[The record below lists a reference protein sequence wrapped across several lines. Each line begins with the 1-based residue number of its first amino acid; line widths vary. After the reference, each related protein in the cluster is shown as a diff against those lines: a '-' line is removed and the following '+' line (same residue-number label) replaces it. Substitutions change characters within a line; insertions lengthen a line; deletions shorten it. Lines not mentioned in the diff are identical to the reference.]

1 MADSRTSE
9 FIERIPVGPLALM
22 PLESIRPLGEKVN
35 AYLSQWRSERESEH
49 KKTIAFNGYQKDS
62 YIVETKVSRFGTGE
76 AKANILETVRGVDL
90 YLMVD
95 VMNYSMTY
103 SMFGQIN
110 HMSPDDH
117 YSDLKR
123 VIAATTGKA
132 KRINVIMP
140 FMYES
145 RQHKRTGRESLDCA
159 MMLQEL
165 HSMGVTNFITFDA
178 HDPRVMNAIPQ
189 DSFDNISCSYQFIK
203 SILKNVQDLDID
215 KEHMMII
222 SPDEGGMGRAIYYAN
237 VLGIDMGMFY
247 KRRDYSRVVDGRNPI
262 VAHEFLGANV
272 EGKDVFII
280 DDMISSGESLI
291 DTAKE
296 LKARKAKRVFACCTF
311 GLFTSGFNKFDEAY
325 ANGSLDGVFTTNLI
339 YQQPELFTKKWY
351 HSVDMSKYIALIIDS
366 LNHDASISPIIDT
379 SYKINDKLKAYKE
392 HRSGVNKQMELNL
405 DK

>member
-1 MADSRTSE
+1 MSDSRTSE

-22 PLESIRPLGEKVN
+22 PLDSIQPLGQRVDE
-35 AYLSQWRSERESEH
+35 YLSTWRTQRESDH
-49 KKTIAFNGYQKDS
+49 KETIAFNGYQKDS
-62 YIVETKVSRFGTGE
+62 YIVQAKVSRFGSGE
-76 AKANILETVRGVDL
+76 AKANILETVRGVDM

-95 VMNYSMTY
+95 VMNYAQTY
-103 SMFGQIN
+103 SLFGQVN

-165 HSMGVTNFITFDA
+165 HAMGVENFITFDA

-203 SILKNVQDLDID
+203 AILAHVEDLDID
-215 KEHMMII
+215 KNHMMII
-222 SPDEGGMGRAIYYAN
+222 SPDEGGMSRAIYYAN

-247 KRRDYSRVVDGRNPI
+247 KRRDYSKVVNGRNPI
-262 VAHEFLGANV
+262 VAHEFLGADV

-296 LKARKAKRVFACCTF
+296 LKERKARRVFACCTF
-311 GLFTSGFNKFDEAY
+311 GLFTSGFNKFDQAY
-325 ANGSLDGVFTTNLI
+325 ANGTLNGVFTTNLI
-339 YQQPELFTKKWY
+339 YQQPELLTKPWY
-351 HSVDMSKYIALIIDS
+351 ISVDMAKYIALIIDN
-366 LNHDASISPIIDT
+366 LNHDMSISSILD
-379 SYKINDKLKAYKE
+379 SSQKINDKVAAYRA
-392 HRSGVNKQMELNL
+392 HREEMTQQMELPL
-405 DK
+405 

>member
-1 MADSRTSE
+1 MSDSRTSE

-22 PLESIRPLGEKVN
+22 PLDSIQPLGQKVDE
-35 AYLSQWRSERESEH
+35 YLSTWRTRRESDH
-49 KKTIAFNGYQKDS
+49 KETIAFNGYQKDS
-62 YIVETKVSRFGTGE
+62 YIVQAKVSRFGSGE

-95 VMNYSMTY
+95 VMNYSQTY
-103 SMFGQIN
+103 SLFGQVN

-165 HSMGVTNFITFDA
+165 HAMGVENFITFDA

-203 SILKNVQDLDID
+203 AILSHVEDLDID
-215 KEHMMII
+215 KNHMMII
-222 SPDEGGMGRAIYYAN
+222 SPDEGGMSRAIYYAN

-247 KRRDYSRVVDGRNPI
+247 KRRDYSKVVNGRNPI
-262 VAHEFLGANV
+262 VAHEFLGADV

-296 LKARKAKRVFACCTF
+296 LKERKARRVFACCTF
-311 GLFTSGFNKFDEAY
+311 GLFTSGFNKFDQAY
-325 ANGSLDGVFTTNLI
+325 ANGTLNGVFTTNLI
-339 YQQPELFTKKWY
+339 YQQPELLTKPWY
-351 HSVDMSKYIALIIDS
+351 VSVDMAKYIALIIDN
-366 LNHDASISPIIDT
+366 LNHDMSISTILD
-379 SYKINDKLKAYKE
+379 SSQKINDKIAAYRT
-392 HRSGVNKQMELNL
+392 HREEMTQQMELPL
-405 DK
+405 

>member
-1 MADSRTSE
+1 MSDSRTSE

-22 PLESIRPLGEKVN
+22 PLDSILPLGERVDE
-35 AYLSQWRSERESEH
+35 YLSRWRTVRESDH
-49 KKTIAFNGYQKDS
+49 KETIAFNGYQKDS
-62 YIVETKVSRFGTGE
+62 YIVQAKVSRFGSGE

-95 VMNYSMTY
+95 VMNYAQTY
-103 SMFGQIN
+103 SLFGQIN

-165 HSMGVTNFITFDA
+165 HAMGVENFITFDA
-178 HDPRVMNAIPQ
+178 HDPRVMNAIPR

-203 SILKNVQDLDID
+203 AMLAHVDDLDID
-215 KEHMMII
+215 KNHMMII

-247 KRRDYSRVVDGRNPI
+247 KRRDYSQVVNGRNPI
-262 VAHEFLGANV
+262 VAHEFLGADV

-296 LKARKAKRVFACCTF
+296 LKERKARRVFACCTF
-311 GLFTSGFNKFDEAY
+311 GLFTSGFNKFDQAY
-325 ANGSLDGVFTTNLI
+325 ASGTLNGVFTTNLI
-339 YQQPELFTKKWY
+339 YQQPELLTKPWY
-351 HSVDMSKYIALIIDS
+351 VSVDMAKYIALLIDH
-366 LNHDASISPIIDT
+366 LNHDMSISTILD
-379 SYKINDKLKAYKE
+379 SSQKINDQVAAYRT
-392 HRSGVNKQMELNL
+392 HRADVNQQLELPL
-405 DK
+405 

>member
-1 MADSRTSE
+1 MSDSRTSE

-22 PLESIRPLGEKVN
+22 PLDSIQPLGKKVDE
-35 AYLSQWRSERESEH
+35 YLSTWRTRRESDH
-49 KKTIAFNGYQKDS
+49 KETIAFNGYQKDS
-62 YIVETKVSRFGTGE
+62 YIVQAKVSRFGSGE

-95 VMNYSMTY
+95 VMNYAQTY
-103 SMFGQIN
+103 SLFGQVN

-165 HSMGVTNFITFDA
+165 HAMGVENFITFDA

-203 SILKNVQDLDID
+203 AILAHVEDLDID
-215 KEHMMII
+215 KNHMMII
-222 SPDEGGMGRAIYYAN
+222 SPDEGGMSRAIYYAN

-247 KRRDYSRVVDGRNPI
+247 KRRDYSKVVNGRNPI
-262 VAHEFLGANV
+262 VAHEFLGTDV

-296 LKARKAKRVFACCTF
+296 LKERKARRVFACCTF
-311 GLFTSGFNKFDEAY
+311 GLFTSGFNKFDQAY
-325 ANGSLDGVFTTNLI
+325 ANGTLNGVFTTNLI
-339 YQQPELFTKKWY
+339 YQQPELLTKPWY
-351 HSVDMSKYIALIIDS
+351 VSVDMAKYIALIIDN
-366 LNHDASISPIIDT
+366 LNHDMSISTILD
-379 SYKINDKLKAYKE
+379 SSQKINDKIAAYRT
-392 HRSGVNKQMELNL
+392 HREEMTQQMELPL
-405 DK
+405 

>member
-1 MADSRTSE
+1 MSDSRTSE

-22 PLESIRPLGEKVN
+22 PLDSIQPLGQKVDE
-35 AYLSQWRSERESEH
+35 YLSTWRTRRESDH
-49 KKTIAFNGYQKDS
+49 KETIAFNGYQKDS
-62 YIVETKVSRFGTGE
+62 YIVQAKVSRFGSGE

-95 VMNYSMTY
+95 VMNYAQTY
-103 SMFGQIN
+103 SLFGQVN

-165 HSMGVTNFITFDA
+165 HAMGVENFITFDA

-203 SILKNVQDLDID
+203 AILAHVEDLDID
-215 KEHMMII
+215 KNHMMII
-222 SPDEGGMGRAIYYAN
+222 SPDEGGMSRAIYYAN

-247 KRRDYSRVVDGRNPI
+247 KRRDYSKVVNGRNPI
-262 VAHEFLGANV
+262 VAHEFLGADV

-296 LKARKAKRVFACCTF
+296 LKERKARRVFACCTF
-311 GLFTSGFNKFDEAY
+311 GLFTSGFNKFDQAY
-325 ANGSLDGVFTTNLI
+325 ANGTLNGVFTTNLI
-339 YQQPELFTKKWY
+339 YQQSELLTKPWY
-351 HSVDMSKYIALIIDS
+351 ISVDMAKYIALIIDN
-366 LNHDASISPIIDT
+366 LNHDMSISSILD
-379 SYKINDKLKAYKE
+379 SSQKINDKVAAYRT
-392 HRSGVNKQMELNL
+392 HREEMNQQMELPL
-405 DK
+405 

>member
-1 MADSRTSE
+1 MSDSRTSE

-22 PLESIRPLGEKVN
+22 PLDSIQPLGQKVDE
-35 AYLSQWRSERESEH
+35 YLSTWRTQRESDH
-49 KKTIAFNGYQKDS
+49 KETIAFNGYQKDS
-62 YIVETKVSRFGTGE
+62 YIVQAKVSRFGSGE

-95 VMNYSMTY
+95 VMNYAQTY
-103 SMFGQIN
+103 SLFGQVN

-165 HSMGVTNFITFDA
+165 HAMGVENFITFDA

-203 SILKNVQDLDID
+203 AILAHVEDLDID
-215 KEHMMII
+215 KNHMMII
-222 SPDEGGMGRAIYYAN
+222 SPDEGGMSRAIYYAN

-247 KRRDYSRVVDGRNPI
+247 KRRDYSKVVNGRNPI
-262 VAHEFLGANV
+262 VAHEFLGTDV

-296 LKARKAKRVFACCTF
+296 LKERKARRVFACCTF
-311 GLFTSGFNKFDEAY
+311 GLFTSGFNKFDQAY
-325 ANGSLDGVFTTNLI
+325 ANGTLNGVFTTNLI
-339 YQQPELFTKKWY
+339 YQQPELLTKPWY
-351 HSVDMSKYIALIIDS
+351 VSVDMAKYIALIIDN
-366 LNHDASISPIIDT
+366 LNHDMSISTILD
-379 SYKINDKLKAYKE
+379 SSQKINDKVAAYRT
-392 HRSGVNKQMELNL
+392 HREEMTQQMELPL
-405 DK
+405 

>member
-1 MADSRTSE
+1 
-9 FIERIPVGPLALM
+9 
-22 PLESIRPLGEKVN
+22 
-35 AYLSQWRSERESEH
+35 
-49 KKTIAFNGYQKDS
+49 
-62 YIVETKVSRFGTGE
+62 
-76 AKANILETVRGVDL
+76 
-90 YLMVD
+90 
-95 VMNYSMTY
+95 
-103 SMFGQIN
+103 
-110 HMSPDDH
+110 
-117 YSDLKR
+117 
-123 VIAATTGKA
+123 
-132 KRINVIMP
+132 
-140 FMYES
+140 
-145 RQHKRTGRESLDCA
+145 
-159 MMLQEL
+159 
-165 HSMGVTNFITFDA
+165 
-178 HDPRVMNAIPQ
+178 
-189 DSFDNISCSYQFIK
+189 
-203 SILKNVQDLDID
+203 
-215 KEHMMII
+215 MII

-392 HRSGVNKQMELNL
+392 HRAGVNKQMELNL

>member
-1 MADSRTSE
+1 MSDSRTSE

-22 PLESIRPLGEKVN
+22 PLDSIQPLGQKVDE
-35 AYLSQWRSERESEH
+35 YLSTWRTQRESDH
-49 KKTIAFNGYQKDS
+49 KETIAFNGYQKDS
-62 YIVETKVSRFGTGE
+62 YIVQAKVSRFGSGE

-95 VMNYSMTY
+95 VMNYAQTY
-103 SMFGQIN
+103 SLFGQVN

-165 HSMGVTNFITFDA
+165 HAMGVENFITFDA

-203 SILKNVQDLDID
+203 AILAHVEDLDID
-215 KEHMMII
+215 KNHMMII
-222 SPDEGGMGRAIYYAN
+222 SPDEGGMSRAIYYAN

-247 KRRDYSRVVDGRNPI
+247 KRRDYSKVVNGRNPI
-262 VAHEFLGANV
+262 VAHEFLGTDV

-280 DDMISSGESLI
+280 DDMISSGESLV

-296 LKARKAKRVFACCTF
+296 LKERKARRVFACCTF
-311 GLFTSGFNKFDEAY
+311 GLFTSGFNKFDQAY
-325 ANGSLDGVFTTNLI
+325 ANGTLNGVFTTNLI
-339 YQQPELFTKKWY
+339 YQQPELLTKPWY
-351 HSVDMSKYIALIIDS
+351 VSVDMAKYIALIIDN
-366 LNHDASISPIIDT
+366 LNHDMSISTILD
-379 SYKINDKLKAYKE
+379 SSQKINDKIAAYRT
-392 HRSGVNKQMELNL
+392 HREEMTQQMELPL
-405 DK
+405 

>member
-1 MADSRTSE
+1 MSDSRTSE

-22 PLESIRPLGEKVN
+22 PLDSIQPLGQKVDE
-35 AYLSQWRSERESEH
+35 YLSTWRTRRESDH
-49 KKTIAFNGYQKDS
+49 KETIAFNGYQKDS
-62 YIVETKVSRFGTGE
+62 YIVQAKVSRFGSGE

-95 VMNYSMTY
+95 VMNYSQTY
-103 SMFGQIN
+103 SLFGQVN

-165 HSMGVTNFITFDA
+165 HAMGVENFITFDA

-203 SILKNVQDLDID
+203 AILAHVEDLDID
-215 KEHMMII
+215 KNHMMII
-222 SPDEGGMGRAIYYAN
+222 SPDEGGMSRAIYYAN

-247 KRRDYSRVVDGRNPI
+247 KRRDYSKVVNGRNPI
-262 VAHEFLGANV
+262 VAHEFLGADV

-296 LKARKAKRVFACCTF
+296 LKERKARRVFACCTF
-311 GLFTSGFNKFDEAY
+311 GLFTSGFNKFDQAY
-325 ANGSLDGVFTTNLI
+325 ANGTLNGVFTTNLI
-339 YQQPELFTKKWY
+339 YQQPELLTKPWY
-351 HSVDMSKYIALIIDS
+351 ISVDMAKYIALIIDN
-366 LNHDASISPIIDT
+366 LNHDMSISSILD
-379 SYKINDKLKAYKE
+379 SSQKINDKVAAYRA
-392 HRSGVNKQMELNL
+392 HREEMNQQMELQL
-405 DK
+405 

>member
-1 MADSRTSE
+1 MSDSRTSE

-22 PLESIRPLGEKVN
+22 PLDSIQPLGQKVDE
-35 AYLSQWRSERESEH
+35 YLSTWRTRRESDH
-49 KKTIAFNGYQKDS
+49 KETIAFNGYQKDS
-62 YIVETKVSRFGTGE
+62 YIVQAKVSRFGSGE

-95 VMNYSMTY
+95 VMNYSQTY
-103 SMFGQIN
+103 SLFGQVN

-165 HSMGVTNFITFDA
+165 HAMGVENFITFDA

-203 SILKNVQDLDID
+203 AILARVEDLDID
-215 KEHMMII
+215 KNHMMII
-222 SPDEGGMGRAIYYAN
+222 SPDEGGMSRAIYYAN

-247 KRRDYSRVVDGRNPI
+247 KRRDYSKVVNGRNPI
-262 VAHEFLGANV
+262 VAHEFLGADV

-296 LKARKAKRVFACCTF
+296 LKERKARRVFACCTF
-311 GLFTSGFNKFDEAY
+311 GLFTSGFNKFDQAY
-325 ANGSLDGVFTTNLI
+325 ANGTLNGVFTTNLI
-339 YQQPELFTKKWY
+339 YQQPELLTKPWY
-351 HSVDMSKYIALIIDS
+351 ISVDMAKYIALIIDN
-366 LNHDASISPIIDT
+366 LNHDMSISSILD
-379 SYKINDKLKAYKE
+379 SSQKINDKVAAYRT
-392 HRSGVNKQMELNL
+392 HREEMNQQMELPL
-405 DK
+405 

>member
-1 MADSRTSE
+1 MSDSRTSE

-22 PLESIRPLGEKVN
+22 PLDSIQPLGQKVDE
-35 AYLSQWRSERESEH
+35 YLSTWRTQRESDH
-49 KKTIAFNGYQKDS
+49 KETIAFNGYQKDS
-62 YIVETKVSRFGTGE
+62 YIVQAKVSRFGSGE

-95 VMNYSMTY
+95 VMNYAQTY
-103 SMFGQIN
+103 SLFGQVN

-165 HSMGVTNFITFDA
+165 HAMGVENFITFDA

-203 SILKNVQDLDID
+203 AILARVEELDID
-215 KEHMMII
+215 KNHMMII
-222 SPDEGGMGRAIYYAN
+222 SPDEGGMSRAIYYAN

-247 KRRDYSRVVDGRNPI
+247 KRRDYSKVVNGRNPI
-262 VAHEFLGANV
+262 VAHEFLGADV

-296 LKARKAKRVFACCTF
+296 LKERKARRVFACCTF
-311 GLFTSGFNKFDEAY
+311 GLFTSGFNKFDQAY
-325 ANGSLDGVFTTNLI
+325 ANGTLNGVFTTNLI
-339 YQQPELFTKKWY
+339 YQQPELLTKPWY
-351 HSVDMSKYIALIIDS
+351 ISVDMAKYIALIIDN
-366 LNHDASISPIIDT
+366 LNHDMSISSILD
-379 SYKINDKLKAYKE
+379 SSQKINDKVAAYRA
-392 HRSGVNKQMELNL
+392 HREEMTQQMELPL
-405 DK
+405 

>member
-1 MADSRTSE
+1 MSDSRTSE

-22 PLESIRPLGEKVN
+22 PLDSIQPLGQKVDE
-35 AYLSQWRSERESEH
+35 YLSTWRTQRESEH
-49 KKTIAFNGYQKDS
+49 KETIAFNGYQKDS
-62 YIVETKVSRFGTGE
+62 YIVQAKVSRFGSGE

-95 VMNYSMTY
+95 VMNYAQTY
-103 SMFGQIN
+103 SLFGQVN

-159 MMLQEL
+159 MMLPEL
-165 HSMGVTNFITFDA
+165 HAMGVENFITFDA

-203 SILKNVQDLDID
+203 AILAHVEDLDID
-215 KEHMMII
+215 KNHMMII
-222 SPDEGGMGRAIYYAN
+222 SPDEGGMSRAIYYAN

-247 KRRDYSRVVDGRNPI
+247 KRRDYSKVVNGRNPI
-262 VAHEFLGANV
+262 VAHEFLGADV

-296 LKARKAKRVFACCTF
+296 LKERKARRVFACCTF
-311 GLFTSGFNKFDEAY
+311 GLFTSGFNKFDQAY
-325 ANGSLDGVFTTNLI
+325 ANGTLNGVFTTNLI
-339 YQQPELFTKKWY
+339 YQQPELLTKPWY
-351 HSVDMSKYIALIIDS
+351 ISVDMAKYIALIIDN
-366 LNHDASISPIIDT
+366 LNHDMSISSILD
-379 SYKINDKLKAYKE
+379 SSQKINDKVAAYRA
-392 HRSGVNKQMELNL
+392 HREEMTQQMELPL
-405 DK
+405 

>member
-1 MADSRTSE
+1 MSDSRTSE

-22 PLESIRPLGEKVN
+22 PLDSIQPLGQKVD
-35 AYLSQWRSERESEH
+35 AYLSTWRTRRESDH
-49 KKTIAFNGYQKDS
+49 KETIAFNGYQKDS
-62 YIVETKVSRFGTGE
+62 YIVQAKVSRFGSGE

-95 VMNYSMTY
+95 VMNYSQTY
-103 SMFGQIN
+103 SLFGQVN

-165 HSMGVTNFITFDA
+165 HAMGVENFITFDA

-203 SILKNVQDLDID
+203 AILSHVEDLDID
-215 KEHMMII
+215 KNHMMII
-222 SPDEGGMGRAIYYAN
+222 SPDEGGMSRAIYYAN

-247 KRRDYSRVVDGRNPI
+247 KRRDYSKVVNGRNPI
-262 VAHEFLGANV
+262 VAHEFLGADV

-296 LKARKAKRVFACCTF
+296 LKERKARRVFACCTF
-311 GLFTSGFNKFDEAY
+311 GLFTSGFNKFDQAY
-325 ANGSLDGVFTTNLI
+325 ANGTLNGVFTTNLI
-339 YQQPELFTKKWY
+339 YQQPELLTKPWY
-351 HSVDMSKYIALIIDS
+351 ISVDMAKYIALIIDN
-366 LNHDASISPIIDT
+366 LNHDMSISSILD
-379 SYKINDKLKAYKE
+379 SSQKINDKVAAYRA
-392 HRSGVNKQMELNL
+392 HREEMNQQMELQL
-405 DK
+405 

>member
-1 MADSRTSE
+1 MSDSRTSE

-22 PLESIRPLGEKVN
+22 PLDSIQPLGQKVDE
-35 AYLSQWRSERESEH
+35 YLSTWRTQRESDH
-49 KKTIAFNGYQKDS
+49 KETIAFNGYQKDS
-62 YIVETKVSRFGTGE
+62 YIVQAKVSRFGSGE

-95 VMNYSMTY
+95 VMNYAQTY
-103 SMFGQIN
+103 SLFGQVN

-165 HSMGVTNFITFDA
+165 HAMGVENFITFDA

-203 SILKNVQDLDID
+203 AILAHVEDLDID
-215 KEHMMII
+215 KNHMMII
-222 SPDEGGMGRAIYYAN
+222 SPDEGGMSRAIYYAN

-247 KRRDYSRVVDGRNPI
+247 KRRDYSKVVNGRNPI
-262 VAHEFLGANV
+262 VAHEFLGTDV

-296 LKARKAKRVFACCTF
+296 LKERKARRVYACCTF
-311 GLFTSGFNKFDEAY
+311 GLFTSGFNKFDQAY
-325 ANGSLDGVFTTNLI
+325 ANGTLNGVFTTNLI
-339 YQQPELFTKKWY
+339 YQQPDLLTKPWY
-351 HSVDMSKYIALIIDS
+351 ISVDMAKYIALIIDN
-366 LNHDASISPIIDT
+366 LNHDMSISPILD
-379 SYKINDKLKAYKE
+379 SSQKINDKVAAYRA
-392 HRSGVNKQMELNL
+392 HREEMTQQMELPL
-405 DK
+405 

>member
-1 MADSRTSE
+1 MSDSRTSE

-22 PLESIRPLGEKVN
+22 PLDSIQPLGQKVDE
-35 AYLSQWRSERESEH
+35 YLSTWRTRRESDH
-49 KKTIAFNGYQKDS
+49 KETIAFNGYQKDS
-62 YIVETKVSRFGTGE
+62 YIVQAKVSRFGSGE

-95 VMNYSMTY
+95 VMNYAQTY
-103 SMFGQIN
+103 SLFGQVN

-165 HSMGVTNFITFDA
+165 HAMGVENFITFDA

-203 SILKNVQDLDID
+203 AILAHVEDLDID
-215 KEHMMII
+215 KNHMMII
-222 SPDEGGMGRAIYYAN
+222 SPDEGGMSRAIYYAN

-247 KRRDYSRVVDGRNPI
+247 KRRDYSKVVNGRNPI
-262 VAHEFLGANV
+262 VAHEFLGADV

-296 LKARKAKRVFACCTF
+296 LKERKARRVFACCTF
-311 GLFTSGFNKFDEAY
+311 GLFTSGFNKFDQAY
-325 ANGSLDGVFTTNLI
+325 ANGTLNGVFTTNLI
-339 YQQPELFTKKWY
+339 YQQPELLTKPWY
-351 HSVDMSKYIALIIDS
+351 ISVDMAKYIALIIDN
-366 LNHDASISPIIDT
+366 LNHDMSISSILD
-379 SYKINDKLKAYKE
+379 SSQKINDKVAAYRA
-392 HRSGVNKQMELNL
+392 HREEMTQQMELPL
-405 DK
+405 

>member
-1 MADSRTSE
+1 MSDSRTSE

-22 PLESIRPLGEKVN
+22 PLDSIQPLGQKVDE
-35 AYLSQWRSERESEH
+35 YLSTWRTRRESDH
-49 KKTIAFNGYQKDS
+49 KETIAFNGYQKDS
-62 YIVETKVSRFGTGE
+62 YIVQAKVSRFGSGE

-95 VMNYSMTY
+95 VMNYSQTY
-103 SMFGQIN
+103 SLFGQVN

-165 HSMGVTNFITFDA
+165 HAMGVENFITFDA

-203 SILKNVQDLDID
+203 AILSHVEDLDID
-215 KEHMMII
+215 KNHMMII

-247 KRRDYSRVVDGRNPI
+247 KRRDYSKVVNGRNPI
-262 VAHEFLGANV
+262 VAHEFLGADV

-296 LKARKAKRVFACCTF
+296 LKERKARRVFACCTF
-311 GLFTSGFNKFDEAY
+311 GLFTSGFNKFDQAY
-325 ANGSLDGVFTTNLI
+325 ANGTLNGVFTTNLI
-339 YQQPELFTKKWY
+339 YQQPELLTKPWY
-351 HSVDMSKYIALIIDS
+351 VSVDMAKYIALIIDN
-366 LNHDASISPIIDT
+366 LNHDMSISTILD
-379 SYKINDKLKAYKE
+379 SSQKINDKIAAYRT
-392 HRSGVNKQMELNL
+392 HREEMTQQMELPL
-405 DK
+405 

>member
-1 MADSRTSE
+1 MSDSRTSE

-22 PLESIRPLGEKVN
+22 PLDSIQPLGQKVDE
-35 AYLSQWRSERESEH
+35 YLSTWRTQRESEH
-49 KKTIAFNGYQKDS
+49 KETIAFNGYQKDS
-62 YIVETKVSRFGTGE
+62 YIVQAKVSRFGSGE

-95 VMNYSMTY
+95 VMNYAQTY
-103 SMFGQIN
+103 SLFGQVN

-165 HSMGVTNFITFDA
+165 HAMGVENFITFDA

-203 SILKNVQDLDID
+203 AILAHVEDLDID
-215 KEHMMII
+215 KNHMMII
-222 SPDEGGMGRAIYYAN
+222 SPDEGGMSRAIYYAN

-247 KRRDYSRVVDGRNPI
+247 KRRDYSKVVNGRNPI
-262 VAHEFLGANV
+262 VAHEFLGADV

-296 LKARKAKRVFACCTF
+296 LKERKARRVFACCTF
-311 GLFTSGFNKFDEAY
+311 GLFTSGFNKFDQAY
-325 ANGSLDGVFTTNLI
+325 ANGTLNGVFTTNLI
-339 YQQPELFTKKWY
+339 YQQPELLTKPWY
-351 HSVDMSKYIALIIDS
+351 ISVDMAKYIALIIDN
-366 LNHDASISPIIDT
+366 LNHDMSHGLCRVRT
-379 SYKINDKLKAYKE
+379 
-392 HRSGVNKQMELNL
+392 
-405 DK
+405 

>member
-1 MADSRTSE
+1 MSDSRTSE

-22 PLESIRPLGEKVN
+22 PLDSIKPLGEKVN
-35 AYLSQWRSERESEH
+35 EYLSTWRTRRESEH
-49 KKTIAFNGYQKDS
+49 KETIAFNGYQKDD
-62 YIVETKVSRFGTGE
+62 YIVKAKVSRFGSGE

-95 VMNYSMTY
+95 VMNYAQTY
-103 SMFGQIN
+103 SLFGQVN

-145 RQHKRTGRESLDCA
+145 RQHKRNGRESLDCA

-165 HSMGVTNFITFDA
+165 HAMGVENFITFDA

-203 SILKNVQDLDID
+203 AILSHVEELDID
-215 KEHMMII
+215 KNHMMII
-222 SPDEGGMGRAIYYAN
+222 SPDEGGMSRAIYYAN

-247 KRRDYSRVVDGRNPI
+247 KRRDYSKVVNGRNPI
-262 VAHEFLGANV
+262 VAHEFLGADV

-296 LKARKAKRVFACCTF
+296 LKERKARRVFACCTF
-311 GLFTSGFNKFDEAY
+311 GLFTSGFNKFDQAY
-325 ANGSLDGVFTTNLI
+325 DNGILNGVFTTNLI
-339 YQQPELFTKKWY
+339 YQQPELLTKPWY
-351 HSVDMSKYIALIIDS
+351 VSVDMSKYIALIIDN
-366 LNHDASISPIIDT
+366 LNHDMSISSILD
-379 SYKINDKLKAYKE
+379 SSQKINDKVAAYRA
-392 HRSGVNKQMELNL
+392 HREEMNQQMELPL
-405 DK
+405 

>member
-1 MADSRTSE
+1 MSDSRTSE

-22 PLESIRPLGEKVN
+22 PLDSIQPLGQRVDE
-35 AYLSQWRSERESEH
+35 YLSTWRTQRESDH
-49 KKTIAFNGYQKDS
+49 KETIAFNGYQKNS
-62 YIVETKVSRFGTGE
+62 YIVQAKVSRFGSGE

-95 VMNYSMTY
+95 VMNYAQTY
-103 SMFGQIN
+103 SLFGQVN

-165 HSMGVTNFITFDA
+165 HAMGVENFITFDA

-203 SILKNVQDLDID
+203 AILAHVEDLDID
-215 KEHMMII
+215 KNHMMII
-222 SPDEGGMGRAIYYAN
+222 SPDEGGMSRAIYYAN

-247 KRRDYSRVVDGRNPI
+247 KRRDYSKVVNGRNPI
-262 VAHEFLGANV
+262 VAHEFLGTDV

-296 LKARKAKRVFACCTF
+296 LKERKARRVFACCTF
-311 GLFTSGFNKFDEAY
+311 GLFTSGFNKFDQAY
-325 ANGSLDGVFTTNLI
+325 ANGTLNGVFTTNLI
-339 YQQPELFTKKWY
+339 YQQPELLTKPWY
-351 HSVDMSKYIALIIDS
+351 VSVDMAKYIALIIDN
-366 LNHDASISPIIDT
+366 LNHDMSISTILD
-379 SYKINDKLKAYKE
+379 SSQKINDKIAAYRT
-392 HRSGVNKQMELNL
+392 HREEMTQQMELPL
-405 DK
+405 

>member
-1 MADSRTSE
+1 MSDSRTSE

-22 PLESIRPLGEKVN
+22 PLDSIQPLGQKVDE
-35 AYLSQWRSERESEH
+35 YLSTWRTQRESDH
-49 KKTIAFNGYQKDS
+49 KETIAFNGYQKDS
-62 YIVETKVSRFGTGE
+62 YIVQAKVSRFGSGE

-95 VMNYSMTY
+95 VMNYAQTY
-103 SMFGQIN
+103 SLFGQVN

-165 HSMGVTNFITFDA
+165 HAMGVENFITFDA
-178 HDPRVMNAIPQ
+178 LDPRAMNAIPQ
-189 DSFDNISCSYQFIK
+189 DSFDHIPCSYQFFK
-203 SILKNVQDLDID
+203 AILAHVEDLDID
-215 KEHMMII
+215 KNHMMII
-222 SPDEGGMGRAIYYAN
+222 SPDEGGMSRAIYYAN

-247 KRRDYSRVVDGRNPI
+247 KRRDYSKVVNGRNPI
-262 VAHEFLGANV
+262 VAHEFLGADV

-296 LKARKAKRVFACCTF
+296 LKERKARRVFACCTF
-311 GLFTSGFNKFDEAY
+311 GLFTSGFNKFDQAY
-325 ANGSLDGVFTTNLI
+325 ANGTLNGVFTTNLI
-339 YQQPELFTKKWY
+339 YQQPELLTKPWY
-351 HSVDMSKYIALIIDS
+351 ISVDMAKYIALIIDN
-366 LNHDASISPIIDT
+366 LNHDMSISSILD
-379 SYKINDKLKAYKE
+379 SSQKINDKVAAYRA
-392 HRSGVNKQMELNL
+392 HREEMTQQMELPL
-405 DK
+405 

>member
-1 MADSRTSE
+1 MSDSRTSE

-22 PLESIRPLGEKVN
+22 PLDSIQPLGQKVDE
-35 AYLSQWRSERESEH
+35 YLSTWRTQRESDH
-49 KKTIAFNGYQKDS
+49 KETIAFNGYQKDS
-62 YIVETKVSRFGTGE
+62 YIVQAKVSRFGSGE

-95 VMNYSMTY
+95 VMNYAQTY
-103 SMFGQIN
+103 SLFGQVN

-165 HSMGVTNFITFDA
+165 HAMGVENFITFDA

-203 SILKNVQDLDID
+203 AILAHVEDLDID
-215 KEHMMII
+215 KNHMMII
-222 SPDEGGMGRAIYYAN
+222 SPDEGGMSRAIYYAN

-247 KRRDYSRVVDGRNPI
+247 KRRDYSKVVNGRNPI
-262 VAHEFLGANV
+262 VAHEFLGADV

-296 LKARKAKRVFACCTF
+296 LKERKARRVFACCTF
-311 GLFTSGFNKFDEAY
+311 GLFTSGFNKFDQAY
-325 ANGSLDGVFTTNLI
+325 ANGTLNGVFTTNLI
-339 YQQPELFTKKWY
+339 YQQPELLTKPWY
-351 HSVDMSKYIALIIDS
+351 ISVDMAKYIALIIDN
-366 LNHDASISPIIDT
+366 LNHDMSISSILD
-379 SYKINDKLKAYKE
+379 SSQKINDKIAAYRT
-392 HRSGVNKQMELNL
+392 HREEMTQQMELPL
-405 DK
+405 

>member
-1 MADSRTSE
+1 MSDSRTSE

-22 PLESIRPLGEKVN
+22 PLDSIQPLGQRVDE
-35 AYLSQWRSERESEH
+35 YLSTWRTQRESDH
-49 KKTIAFNGYQKDS
+49 KETIAFNGYQKDS
-62 YIVETKVSRFGTGE
+62 YIVQAKVSRFGSGE

-95 VMNYSMTY
+95 VMNYAQTY
-103 SMFGQIN
+103 SLFGQVN

-117 YSDLKR
+117 YSYLKR

-165 HSMGVTNFITFDA
+165 HAMGVENFITFDA

-203 SILKNVQDLDID
+203 AILAHVEDLDID
-215 KEHMMII
+215 KNHMMII
-222 SPDEGGMGRAIYYAN
+222 SPDEGGMSRAIYYAN

-247 KRRDYSRVVDGRNPI
+247 KRRDYSKVVNGRNPI
-262 VAHEFLGANV
+262 VAHEFLGTDV

-296 LKARKAKRVFACCTF
+296 LKERKARRVFACCTF
-311 GLFTSGFNKFDEAY
+311 GLFTSGFNKFDQAY
-325 ANGSLDGVFTTNLI
+325 ANGTLNGVFTTNLI
-339 YQQPELFTKKWY
+339 YQQPELLTKPWY
-351 HSVDMSKYIALIIDS
+351 VSVDMAKYIALIIDN
-366 LNHDASISPIIDT
+366 LNHDMSISTILD
-379 SYKINDKLKAYKE
+379 SSQKINDKIAAYRT
-392 HRSGVNKQMELNL
+392 HREEMTQQMELPL
-405 DK
+405 

>member
-1 MADSRTSE
+1 MSDSRTSE

-22 PLESIRPLGEKVN
+22 PLDSIQPLGQRVDE
-35 AYLSQWRSERESEH
+35 YLSTWRTQRESDH
-49 KKTIAFNGYQKDS
+49 KETIAFNGYQKDS
-62 YIVETKVSRFGTGE
+62 YIVQAKVSRFGSGE

-95 VMNYSMTY
+95 VMNYAQTY
-103 SMFGQIN
+103 SLFGQVN

-165 HSMGVTNFITFDA
+165 HAMGVENFITFDA

-203 SILKNVQDLDID
+203 AILAHVEDLDID
-215 KEHMMII
+215 KNHMMII
-222 SPDEGGMGRAIYYAN
+222 SPDEGGMSRAIYYAN

-247 KRRDYSRVVDGRNPI
+247 KRRDYSKVVNGRNPI
-262 VAHEFLGANV
+262 VAHEFLGTDV

-296 LKARKAKRVFACCTF
+296 LKERKARRVFACCTF
-311 GLFTSGFNKFDEAY
+311 GLFTSGFNKFDQAY
-325 ANGSLDGVFTTNLI
+325 ANGTLNGVFTTNLI
-339 YQQPELFTKKWY
+339 YQQPELLTKPWY
-351 HSVDMSKYIALIIDS
+351 VSVDMAKYIALIIDN
-366 LNHDASISPIIDT
+366 LNHDMSISTILD
-379 SYKINDKLKAYKE
+379 SSQKINDKIAAYRT
-392 HRSGVNKQMELNL
+392 HREEMTQQIELPL
-405 DK
+405 

>member
-1 MADSRTSE
+1 MSDSRTTD

-22 PLESIRPLGEKVN
+22 PLDSIRPLGKRVDE
-35 AYLSQWRSERESEH
+35 YLSTWRTRRESEH
-49 KKTIAFNGYQKDS
+49 KETIAFNGYQKDS
-62 YIVETKVSRFGTGE
+62 YIVEAKVSRFGSGE

-95 VMNYSMTY
+95 VMNYSQTY
-103 SMFGQIN
+103 NLFGQVN

-165 HSMGVTNFITFDA
+165 HAMGVENFITFDA

-203 SILKNVQDLDID
+203 SILSYVDDLDID
-215 KEHMMII
+215 KNHMMII
-222 SPDEGGMGRAIYYAN
+222 SPDEGGMGRAIFYAN

-247 KRRDYSRVVDGRNPI
+247 KRRDYSQVVNGRNPI
-262 VAHEFLGANV
+262 VAHEFLGADV

-296 LKARKAKRVFACCTF
+296 LKERKARRVFACCTF
-311 GLFTSGFNKFDEAY
+311 GLFTSGFNKFDQAY
-325 ANGSLDGVFTTNLI
+325 ANGTLNGVFTTNLI
-339 YQQPELFTKKWY
+339 YQQPELLTKPWY
-351 HSVDMSKYIALIIDS
+351 ISVDMAKYIALIIDN
-366 LNHDASISPIIDT
+366 LNHDMSISSILD
-379 SYKINDKLKAYKE
+379 SSQKINDKVAAYKA
-392 HRSGVNKQMELNL
+392 HRETMNQQMELPL
-405 DK
+405 

>member
-1 MADSRTSE
+1 MSDSRTSE

-22 PLESIRPLGEKVN
+22 PLDSIQPLGQTVDE
-35 AYLSQWRSERESEH
+35 YLSTWRTQRESDH
-49 KKTIAFNGYQKDS
+49 KETIAFNGYQKDS
-62 YIVETKVSRFGTGE
+62 YIVQAKVSRFGSGE

-95 VMNYSMTY
+95 VMNYAQTY
-103 SMFGQIN
+103 SLFGQVN

-165 HSMGVTNFITFDA
+165 HAMGVENFITFDA

-203 SILKNVQDLDID
+203 AILAHVEDLDID
-215 KEHMMII
+215 KNHMMII
-222 SPDEGGMGRAIYYAN
+222 SPDEGGMSRAIYYAN

-247 KRRDYSRVVDGRNPI
+247 KRRDYSKVVNGRNPI
-262 VAHEFLGANV
+262 VAHEFLGADV

-296 LKARKAKRVFACCTF
+296 LKERKARRVFACCTF
-311 GLFTSGFNKFDEAY
+311 GLFTSGFNKFDQAY
-325 ANGSLDGVFTTNLI
+325 ANGTLNGVFTTNLI
-339 YQQPELFTKKWY
+339 YQQPELLTKPWY
-351 HSVDMSKYIALIIDS
+351 ISVDMAKYIALIIDN
-366 LNHDASISPIIDT
+366 LNHDMSISSILD
-379 SYKINDKLKAYKE
+379 SSQKINDKVAAYRA
-392 HRSGVNKQMELNL
+392 HREEMTQQMELQL
-405 DK
+405 

>member
-1 MADSRTSE
+1 MSDSRTSE

-22 PLESIRPLGEKVN
+22 PLDSIQPLGKKVDE
-35 AYLSQWRSERESEH
+35 YLSTWRTRRESDH
-49 KKTIAFNGYQKDS
+49 KETIAFNGYQKDS
-62 YIVETKVSRFGTGE
+62 YIVQAKVSRFGSGE

-95 VMNYSMTY
+95 VMNYSQTY
-103 SMFGQIN
+103 SLFGQVN

-165 HSMGVTNFITFDA
+165 HAMGVENFITFDA

-203 SILKNVQDLDID
+203 AILAHVEDLDID
-215 KEHMMII
+215 KNHMMII

-247 KRRDYSRVVDGRNPI
+247 KRRDYSKVVNGRNPI
-262 VAHEFLGANV
+262 VAHEFLGADV

-296 LKARKAKRVFACCTF
+296 LKERKARRVFACCTF
-311 GLFTSGFNKFDEAY
+311 GLFTSGFKKFDQAY
-325 ANGSLDGVFTTNLI
+325 ANGTLNGVFTTNLI
-339 YQQPELFTKKWY
+339 YQQPELLTKPWY
-351 HSVDMSKYIALIIDS
+351 ISVDMAKYIALIIDN
-366 LNHDASISPIIDT
+366 LNHDMSISSILD
-379 SYKINDKLKAYKE
+379 SSQKINDKVAAYRT
-392 HRSGVNKQMELNL
+392 HREEMTQQMELPL
-405 DK
+405 

>member
-1 MADSRTSE
+1 MSDSRTSE

-22 PLESIRPLGEKVN
+22 PLDSIQPLGQRVDE
-35 AYLSQWRSERESEH
+35 YLSTWRTQRESDH
-49 KKTIAFNGYQKDS
+49 KETIAFNGYQKDS
-62 YIVETKVSRFGTGE
+62 YIVQAKVSRFGSGE

-95 VMNYSMTY
+95 VMNYAQTY
-103 SMFGQIN
+103 SLFGQVN

-165 HSMGVTNFITFDA
+165 HAMGVENFITFDA

-203 SILKNVQDLDID
+203 AILAHVEDLDID
-215 KEHMMII
+215 KNHMMII
-222 SPDEGGMGRAIYYAN
+222 SPDEGGMSRAIYYAN

-247 KRRDYSRVVDGRNPI
+247 KRRDYSKVVNGRNPI
-262 VAHEFLGANV
+262 VAHEFLGTDV

-296 LKARKAKRVFACCTF
+296 LKERKARRVFACCTF
-311 GLFTSGFNKFDEAY
+311 GLFTSGFNKFDQAY
-325 ANGSLDGVFTTNLI
+325 ANGTLNGVFTTNLI
-339 YQQPELFTKKWY
+339 YQQPELLTKPWY
-351 HSVDMSKYIALIIDS
+351 VSVDMAKYIALIIDN
-366 LNHDASISPIIDT
+366 LNHDASLSELLNPT
-379 SYKINDKLKAYKE
+379 GRINKLLAKYRAGI
-392 HRSGVNKQMELNL
+392 R
-405 DK
+405 D